1 MKIHLEVEISP
12 EEMRRLV
19 GLPDAQPLWDAVYKR
34 IGEGDTEMVQ
44 QMAKTAFT
52 EGMKTL
58 DLSARVLKSLSGLAT
73 NRKSADKTAADKP
86 SSETNSDK
94 NTEKTAA
101 ANTTSNK
108 AEGVKSG
115 PVRRSASS
123 KNKA

>member
-1 MKIHLEVEISP
+1 MKIHLEIEISP

-73 NRKSADKTAADKP
+73 NRKSADKTTDKP
-86 SSETNSDK
+86 SSEANNDK

-101 ANTTSNK
+101 TSTTSNK

-123 KNKA
+123 KSKA

>member
-12 EEMRRLV
+12 EEVRRLV

-34 IGEGDTEMVQ
+34 IGEGDTEMIQ

-73 NRKSADKTAADKP
+73 NRKASDKASADA
-86 SSETNSDK
+86 NSDK
-94 NTEKTAA
+94 STAKT
-101 ANTTSNK
+101 TTSRATSSK
-108 AEGVKSG
+108 AEGVKSAT
-115 PVRRSASS
+115 VRRSASS
-123 KNKA
+123 KSKA

>member
-12 EEMRRLV
+12 EEVRRMV

-34 IGEGDTEMVQ
+34 IGEGDTEMIQ

-73 NRKSADKTAADKP
+73 NRKTADKAATDKP
-86 SSETNSDK
+86 SNETNSAK
-94 NTEKTAA
+94 STGKTTATS
-101 ANTTSNK
+101 TTPNK
-108 AEGVKSG
+108 AESVKSG

-123 KNKA
+123 KNKD

>member
-1 MKIHLEVEISP
+1 MKVHLEIEISP

-73 NRKSADKTAADKP
+73 NRKSADKTTDKP
-86 SSETNSDK
+86 SSEANNDK

-123 KNKA
+123 KSKA

>member
-1 MKIHLEVEISP
+1 MKVHLEIEISP

-73 NRKSADKTAADKP
+73 NRKSADKP
-86 SSETNSDK
+86 SSEANNDK

-123 KNKA
+123 KSKA

>member
-12 EEMRRLV
+12 EEVRRMV

-34 IGEGDTEMVQ
+34 IGEGDTEMIQ
-44 QMAKTAFT
+44 QMAKSAFT

-73 NRKSADKTAADKP
+73 NRKSDDKP
-86 SSETNSDK
+86 SSESASAK
-94 NTEKTAA
+94 NTEKSAA

-108 AEGVKSG
+108 AGSVKAA

-123 KNKA
+123 KSKD